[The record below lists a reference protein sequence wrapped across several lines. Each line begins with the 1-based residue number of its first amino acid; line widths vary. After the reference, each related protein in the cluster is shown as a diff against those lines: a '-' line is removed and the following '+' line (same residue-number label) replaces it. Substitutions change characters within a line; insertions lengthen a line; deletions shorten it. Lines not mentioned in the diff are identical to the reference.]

1 MDTYIGSL
9 FNDNEWDNL
18 SAEEKNLFSKVKN
31 LPLKKT
37 VDEERISETHVRD
50 RSSKDT

>member
-1 MDTYIGSL
+1 MDKYIGNL

-18 SAEEKNLFSKVKN
+18 SEEEKNIFLKAKF

-37 VDEERISETHVRD
+37 VDEERISETYVSERK
-50 RSSKDT
+50 SNNT